1 MPPKNMRAPMVTRH
15 MWFSLPCVTTVH
27 CYVLLCIAMPL
38 GIVGSRDFQL
48 CHSASQGLES
58 RFMAHS
64 YFHVSF
70 RTAIGY
76 SLDIAL
82 FFRRGKCPALIPSC
96 AQK

>member
-1 MPPKNMRAPMVTRH
+1 M
-15 MWFSLPCVTTVH
+15 CY
-27 CYVLLCIAMPL
+27 YVLLCIAMPL

-76 SLDIAL
+76 SLNTFMFL
-82 FFRRGKCPALIPSC
+82 FAPPLAIHWTLHFFSAAENVPP
-96 AQK
+96 